1 MYVATQ
7 LYRCPYCFSQPVWDF
22 ERGSI
27 VCSSCGCV
35 IDTIYDSSP
44 NISNTSIELQ
54 PKIVK
59 YIPKSITEI
68 EKNRKDTEIAERKS
82 RAIKTIKMLPDDIKK
97 QCEYGIEIAYKV
109 SPSLVEGKGLRSR
122 YAVGYI
128 LYNIMIRQNIDVEEI
143 SKMFRISVSTSRR
156 LIKQVQQRLDVEKRG
171 EVIASTSI
179 NLYHS

>member
-1 MYVATQ
+1 MYIYTQ
-7 LYRCPYCFSQPVWDF
+7 LYRCPHCFGEVIWDF

-35 IDTIYDSSP
+35 VDTIYDSSP
-44 NISNTSIELQ
+44 SISNISIELQ
-54 PKIVK
+54 PKIVR

-109 SPSLVEGKGLRSR
+109 SPGLVEGKGLRSR

-128 LYNIMIRQNIDVEEI
+128 LYNLVMDRQNIDVEEI

-156 LIKQVQQRLDVEKRG
+156 LIKQVQHRLYLSSPIFQNKKP
-171 EVIASTSI
+171 
-179 NLYHS
+179 

>member
-7 LYRCPYCFSQPVWDF
+7 LYRCPHCFSQLLVWDF

-44 NISNTSIELQ
+44 SISNISLQ
-54 PKIVK
+54 PSKIVR

-68 EKNRKDTEIAERKS
+68 EKNRKDVEIVERKS

-109 SPSLVEGKGLRSR
+109 SPGLVEGKGLRSR

-128 LYNIMIRQNIDVEEI
+128 LYNLVMDRQNIDVEEI

-156 LIKQVQQRLDVEKRG
+156 LIKQVQHRLYLSSPIFQNKKP
-171 EVIASTSI
+171 
-179 NLYHS
+179 